1 MTRSTDLRRLQRAR
15 RRGYRRGCPARRLR
29 GSGGPPA

>member
-15 RRGYRRGCPARRLR
+15 RRGYR
-29 GSGGPPA
+29 